1 MTLPS
6 RAELMRRRRCRLL
19 VVGMVLGA
27 LLPIFQWSWI
37 TLAIALGGI
46 GVLLLVYRRE
56 CAGTSAQ
63 DSIQD
68 DTHSRGPGA

>member
-19 VVGMVLGA
+19 VVGIVLGA

-46 GVLLLVYRRE
+46 ALLLLVYRRE
-56 CAGTSAQ
+56 CTGTSAQ
-63 DSIQD
+63 DSTQN
-68 DTHSRGPGA
+68 DTHSRGLGA

>member
-46 GVLLLVYRRE
+46 AVLLLVYRRE

-63 DSIQD
+63 DSTQN
-68 DTHSRGPGA
+68 DTHLRGPGA

>member
-27 LLPIFQWSWI
+27 LLPVFQWSWI

-46 GVLLLVYRRE
+46 AVLLLVYRRE
-56 CAGTSAQ
+56 CSGASAQ
-63 DSIQD
+63 KSTHD

>member
-27 LLPIFQWSWI
+27 ALPVFQWSWI
-37 TLAIALGGI
+37 TLAAGLGGI
-46 GVLLLVYRRE
+46 AVLLLVYRRE
-56 CAGTSAQ
+56 CAGASAQ
-63 DSIQD
+63 DSARS
-68 DTHSRGPGA
+68 DTHPRDPGA

>member
-27 LLPIFQWSWI
+27 VLPVFQWSWI
-37 TLAIALGGI
+37 TLAIGLGGI
-46 GVLLLVYRRE
+46 ALLLLVYRRE
-56 CAGTSAQ
+56 CAGPSAQ
-63 DSIQD
+63 ESTRN
-68 DTHSRGPGA
+68 DTHPRGPEA

>member
-1 MTLPS
+1 MTLP
-6 RAELMRRRRCRLL
+6 RRGELMRRRRCRLL

-37 TLAIALGGI
+37 TLAIGLGGI
-46 GVLLLVYRRE
+46 AVLLLVYRRE

-63 DSIQD
+63 ESAQS
-68 DTHSRGPGA
+68 DTHSRGPEA

>member
-1 MTLPS
+1 MIPS

-37 TLAIALGGI
+37 ALAISLGGI
-46 GVLLLVYRRE
+46 ALLLLVYRRE
-56 CAGTSAQ
+56 CRDHLEH
-63 DSIQD
+63 DSSHG
-68 DTHSRGPGA
+68 DTHARDPAP